1 MPCKFNMHNISNMS
15 IAFISLS
22 MASCKHNM
30 PTCVHMPSCKH
41 NMASW
46 MRNNVD
52 AGIMGQRVCY
62 GSTYDFHCSLENFQ
76 TMSI

>member
-1 MPCKFNMHNISNMS
+1 MRAHAIMQVQHAIMH
-15 IAFISLS
+15 AQ
-22 MASCKHNM
+22 CKHNM

-46 MRNNVD
+46 MHNNVD

-76 TMSI
+76 TMFI